1 VPHFGGAFA
10 WQQIYLQWY
19 NAGMANNNTAGTNA
33 STRVSVSILVGLI
46 AAFITGTVG
55 GWKLAPL
62 VGWDAA
68 AVTFIAWVWL
78 KVWGMDEQQTA
89 DHALAED
96 PTRTTSEVT
105 LLAASVASLAA
116 LAIVL
121 VKASS
126 ATGSSKALLAGLGI
140 VSVILSWIVVHTIY
154 VLRYAVLYYG
164 EPRGGVDFG
173 GEKQPAYT
181 DFAYLAFTIGM
192 TFQVSDTGF
201 SNREFRKLALRHA
214 LLAYVFGTLIVATTI
229 NLIAGLNK

>member
-1 VPHFGGAFA
+1 
-10 WQQIYLQWY
+10 
-19 NAGMANNNTAGTNA
+19 
-33 STRVSVSILVGLI
+33 
-46 AAFITGTVG
+46 
-55 GWKLAPL
+55 
-62 VGWDAA
+62 
-68 AVTFIAWVWL
+68 
-78 KVWGMDEQQTA
+78 MDEKQTA

-96 PTRTTSEVT
+96 PTRTTSEFT
-105 LLAASVASLAA
+105 LLGASVASLGA
-116 LAIVL
+116 LALVL

-126 ATGSSKALLAGLGI
+126 ATGSTKALLAGLGI
-140 VSVILSWIVVHTIY
+140 ASVILSWVVVHTIY

-173 GEKQPAYT
+173 GEKQPAYA